1 MGIHHFYSTWLR
13 SSNISS
19 PQSQLQGGWCDLI
32 TEMYANCA
40 VWHHWLRFIK
50 LSKVT
55 NSFERDRERGGNKE
69 RNHQRVFICSK
80 NSFLSAL
87 YSIEHPQNAS
97 QNCLW
102 ALLSVRVYIV
112 SFDFIFSSIM
122 VWCTPIVLSLPTLK
136 VWNFNK
142 LGILKAWLHYL
153 RSHAYLQRTTLKAT
167 SLEIV
172 NKWIRW
178 ETDLLWQPWLP
189 PQFCNLLK

>member
-1 MGIHHFYSTWLR
+1 
-13 SSNISS
+13 
-19 PQSQLQGGWCDLI
+19 
-32 TEMYANCA
+32 
-40 VWHHWLRFIK
+40 
-50 LSKVT
+50 
-55 NSFERDRERGGNKE
+55 
-69 RNHQRVFICSK
+69 
-80 NSFLSAL
+80 
-87 YSIEHPQNAS
+87 
-97 QNCLW
+97 
-102 ALLSVRVYIV
+102 
-112 SFDFIFSSIM
+112 M

-189 PQFCNLLK
+189 PQFCNLLKWKDILLRMSVIPSQVICSFPKDRLGVLALVFIKDKTILKAYRCDGYLQLVSNLMLHICTLFWKMYDVYLDV